1 MRAAQSALSVEPAG
15 LPLGVRLGLFLYGLA
30 WRATLPGLK
39 RNKRL
44 AEGWSHR
51 VLAEGPPPQAD
62 LWVQAASG
70 GEAYLAWEMLRN
82 LLQTLAEALP
92 NETPTVPR
100 VLVTTFT
107 SQGLGVL
114 EQAREEL
121 AGRVDIIPA
130 YFPFDLPSAMRR
142 VLAAVRPKAMV
153 LLETELWPGLLG
165 VCRQV
170 GVPVLVLNGRMTEK
184 SAHGYTRLPWL
195 WKAMAPA
202 RVLAVSIDDA
212 SRFAR
217 VFGSQGVG
225 VMDNIKFDRLRFD
238 APPVTSEMAP
248 LLPPGAPFV
257 VLGSVRKEEETEV
270 LNIVRGLLSAKPRAV
285 IGLFPR
291 HMQRVCVWERLLG
304 EANIPFAL
312 RSETTTPVAPGT
324 VLIGDV
330 FGEMGA
336 AFSLAAAVFLGGSL
350 APLGG
355 QNFLEPLA
363 FGVSPVTGPHWS
375 NFAWVGEDIFEHGLV
390 LRAQDWQ
397 GALRGLLERIDT
409 PPDRTEIR
417 NQAKSYAHSRQGGG
431 QAACQAVAECLIN
444 A

>member
-1 MRAAQSALSVEPAG
+1 
-15 LPLGVRLGLFLYGLA
+15 VR
-30 WRATLPGLK
+30 
-39 RNKRL
+39 
-44 AEGWSHR
+44 
-51 VLAEGPPPQAD
+51 
-62 LWVQAASG
+62 
-70 GEAYLAWEMLRN
+70 
-82 LLQTLAEALP
+82 
-92 NETPTVPR
+92 
-100 VLVTTFT
+100 
-107 SQGLGVL
+107 
-114 EQAREEL
+114 EL
-121 AGRVDIIPA
+121 AGQVEILPA

-142 VLAAVRPKAMV
+142 VLNAVRPKAMV

-165 VCRQV
+165 VCKQM
-170 GVPVLVLNGRMTEK
+170 GVPVLVINGRMTEK

-202 RVLAVSIDDA
+202 RVLAVSTDDA

-217 VFGSQGVG
+217 VFGPEGVG

-238 APPVTSEMAP
+238 APPCTPEIGP

-257 VLGSVRKEEETEV
+257 VLGSVRKEEESDV
-270 LNIVRGLLSAKPRAV
+270 LSMVRGLLSAKPGAV

-291 HMQRVCVWERLLG
+291 HMQRVCIWERLLG
-304 EANIPFAL
+304 EAGIPFAL
-312 RSETTTPVAPGT
+312 RSETTSPVARGT

-363 FGVSPVTGPHWS
+363 FGISPVTGPHWS
-375 NFAWVGEDIFEHGLV
+375 NFAWVGENIFEHGLV

-417 NQAKSYAHSRQGGG
+417 NQAKSYAKSRQGGG
-431 QAACQAVAECLIN
+431 QAACQAVAEFLIC